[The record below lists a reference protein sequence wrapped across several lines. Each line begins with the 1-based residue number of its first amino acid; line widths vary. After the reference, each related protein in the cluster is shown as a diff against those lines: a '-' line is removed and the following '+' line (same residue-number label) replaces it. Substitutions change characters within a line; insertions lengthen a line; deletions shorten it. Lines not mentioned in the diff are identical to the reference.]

1 VPLKSNTSLEFK
13 YFIDTVDVL
22 ILTPSTANSSITIHP
37 WTFQSKHNLRHSSMN
52 ITTLHQDPGTP
63 KTPAQSRGLKFH
75 IKTIYLF
82 ICNYNVIVV
91 VWALLGT
98 TISMRSTHHSDIL
111 YSFQTTSKSKLI
123 KTFGSINHDRSDL
136 AIDFHWVDV
145 LTGFSLSLV
154 WVTIVALGFSI
165 SNQRRPS
172 SVQEDTLNKPWRPL
186 PSQRITPSQASALLV
201 VTSLIG
207 LSYSTVFGG
216 LGPYLVQLA
225 ASYHYNDLGGAQSHH
240 VVRDIL
246 NAIGVTSWLY
256 GCIDVAG
263 GSDFHFS
270 TSELYTSM
278 TIVAATTTTIAIQDF
293 RDLEGDRACGRATF
307 PIVLGHGVARATLAA
322 SVLLWSFGIT
332 VMSRSGLI
340 SGLTGLGTLIAVRLL
355 LLRNCSADKV
365 TMELWYGWFAT
376 VALALL

>member
-1 VPLKSNTSLEFK
+1 MRSMHHLDILSYSQTTLKSR
-13 YFIDTVDVL
+13 
-22 ILTPSTANSSITIHP
+22 LTKIFS
-37 WTFQSKHNLRHSSMN
+37 
-52 ITTLHQDPGTP
+52 
-63 KTPAQSRGLKFH
+63 
-75 IKTIYLF
+75 
-82 ICNYNVIVV
+82 
-91 VWALLGT
+91 
-98 TISMRSTHHSDIL
+98 
-111 YSFQTTSKSKLI
+111 
-123 KTFGSINHDRSDL
+123 SINHDRSDL
-136 AIDFHWVDV
+136 AIGFHWVEG
-145 LTGFSLSLV
+145 LTGFLLSLV

-186 PSQRITPSQASALLV
+186 PSQRITPSQASTLLV

-225 ASYHYNDLGGAQSHH
+225 ASYHYNDLGGAQGHH

-246 NAIGVTSWLY
+246 NAIGMTSWLY

-270 TSELYTSM
+270 KSELYTSM
-278 TIVAATTTTIAIQDF
+278 TLIAAITTTIAIQDF
-293 RDLEGDRACGRATF
+293 RDQEGDRACGRATF

-322 SVLLWSFGIT
+322 SVLSWSFGIT

-340 SGLTGLGTLIAVRLL
+340 SGPTGIGTLIAVRLL
-355 LLRNCSADKV
+355 LLRNRSADKV

-376 VALALL
+376 VSLALL